1 MGLFRC
7 LSLPNVLFLSNVIAL
22 GGDVSKKKN
31 NLSMWPGTCLDGCVV
46 FPSSVVL
53 WYFCIFFLKG
63 VAQLMVQIMWDLREG
78 IWRMIWDLQ
87 THAVVLHLDLP
98 TSGGIPHG

>member
-1 MGLFRC
+1 MFRRRKIIFRC
-7 LSLPNVLFLSNVIAL
+7 GQEHVWTDVLCFRPALSFGISA
-22 GGDVSKKKN
+22 
-31 NLSMWPGTCLDGCVV
+31 
-46 FPSSVVL
+46 
-53 WYFCIFFLKG
+53 FFFFKG